1 MSLPHRISGNLA
13 LDLANTIS
21 WRNTVQ
27 EVDHLATF
35 DDVLAWSKEVGLMG
49 ADFVASPPE
58 HRILLEQVLSLRKAV
73 YAAGSAIASGHDPL
87 RPDLDIIC
95 DIAAAALRHASLSR
109 SPCTL
114 HFEGI
119 YRVTGT
125 IAWSAL
131 DLLRGDELSRLK
143 QCPPDD
149 CHWLFIDRTK
159 NGSRRW
165 CDMGTCGNRA
175 KKMAHRRAR
184 VNPTN
189 LRKHIANQD
198 ENP

>member
-1 MSLPHRISGNLA
+1 MKATMMSLPHRISGNLA

-21 WRNTVQ
+21 WRNTGR

-35 DDVLAWSKEVGLMG
+35 DDVMAWSKEVGLIG
-49 ADFVASPPE
+49 AGFVASPLE
-58 HRILLEQVLSLRKAV
+58 QRTLLEQVLALRKAV
-73 YAAGSAIASGHDPL
+73 YAAGSAIARGLDPL
-87 RPDLDIIC
+87 QPDLNVIR
-95 DIAAAALRHASLSR
+95 DIAAVALRHASLSG
-109 SPCTL
+109 SPFTL
-114 HFEGI
+114 RFESI

-149 CHWLFIDRTK
+149 CHWLFIDGTK

-175 KKMAHRRAR
+175 KKM
-184 VNPTN
+184 T
-189 LRKHIANQD
+189 LRKARAN
-198 ENP
+198 PKTIR

>member
-1 MSLPHRISGNLA
+1 MMSLPHRISGNLA

-21 WRNTVQ
+21 WRDTSR
-27 EVDHLATF
+27 EIDHLASF
-35 DDVLAWSKEVGLMG
+35 NDVVAWSKEVGLIG
-49 ADFVASPPE
+49 DDFVLSPAE
-58 HRILLEQVLSLRKAV
+58 QKTLYEQVLALRRAIRAV
-73 YAAGSAIASGHDPL
+73 GSAIANDLDPS
-87 RPDLDIIC
+87 RPDLDVIR
-95 DIAAAALRHASLSR
+95 DSAALALRHASLSGT
-109 SPCTL
+109 PCTL
-114 HFEGI
+114 QFEGI

-159 NGSRRW
+159 NRSRRW

-175 KKMAHRRAR
+175 KKLAHRAA
-184 VNPTN
+184 P
-189 LRKHIANQD
+189 
-198 ENP
+198 

>member
-21 WRNTVQ
+21 WRNTSREIDYLVT
-27 EVDHLATF
+27 V
-35 DDVLAWSKEVGLMG
+35 DDVLRWSRDIGLIG
-49 ADFVASPPE
+49 DDFVVSPPE
-58 HRILLEQVLSLRKAV
+58 QKTLYEQVLALRKAIRC
-73 YAAGSAIASGHDPL
+73 AGSAIANDLDPSQ
-87 RPDLDIIC
+87 PDLDVIR
-95 DIAAAALRHASLSR
+95 DIAALALRHASLSGV
-109 SPCTL
+109 PYTL

-119 YRVTGT
+119 YRVSGA

-143 QCPPDD
+143 QCPADD

-159 NGSRRW
+159 NASRRW

-175 KKMAHRRAR
+175 KKLARRAA
-184 VNPTN
+184 P
-189 LRKHIANQD
+189 
-198 ENP
+198 

>member
-21 WRNTVQ
+21 WRNTSR

-35 DDVLAWSKEVGLMG
+35 DNVVAWSKDVGLIG
-49 ADFVASPPE
+49 DDFVLSPSE
-58 HRILLEQVLSLRKAV
+58 QKTLYEQVLALRTAIRG
-73 YAAGSAIASGHDPL
+73 AGSAIANDLDPS
-87 RPDLDIIC
+87 RPDSDVIR
-95 DIAAAALRHASLSR
+95 DIAALALCQASLSGT
-109 SPCTL
+109 PYTL

-119 YRVTGT
+119 YRVTGA

-131 DLLRGDELSRLK
+131 DLLRGEELSRLK

-159 NGSRRW
+159 NASRRW

-175 KKMAHRRAR
+175 KKKAHRAA
-184 VNPTN
+184 
-189 LRKHIANQD
+189 L
-198 ENP
+198 

>member
-1 MSLPHRISGNLA
+1 MFRRNRADQEKKAMMSLPHRVCGNLA

-21 WRNTVQ
+21 WRNTSR
-27 EVDHLATF
+27 EVDHLASF
-35 DDVLAWSKEVGLMG
+35 DDVVAWSKQVGLVG
-49 ADFVASPPE
+49 GDFVVSPQE
-58 HRILLEQVLSLRKAV
+58 QEILLQQVLALRKAIG
-73 YAAGSAIASGHDPL
+73 AAGSAIAN
-87 RPDLDIIC
+87 DLDPSRLDLDVIR
-95 DIAAAALRHASLSR
+95 DVAALALRQASLSGT
-109 SPCTL
+109 PYTL

-131 DLLRGDELSRLK
+131 DLLWGDEISRLK

-159 NGSRRW
+159 NASRRW

-175 KKMAHRRAR
+175 KKIAHRAR
-184 VNPTN
+184 
-189 LRKHIANQD
+189 R
-198 ENP
+198 